1 MKNLVKQAS
10 WYNPRLAVD
19 EKGNGYELDN
29 IIIYCENGIIFETGK
44 GWFEGHDE
52 DMDIGKI
59 TKRNVTK
66 FDRKENFIVKCKKDW
81 TEDRYILYIYYKA
94 LNIKFKEYKIV
105 GSFFNSIYEIDGKE
119 ESEVIGYTDRKSSTI
134 KYGEELEKAF
144 KTIDTYNFDRH
155 FDEIEKAIKTI
166 KKAKKDLDR
175 AKEEECLYTIKDYKK
190 MIVNDDK
197 MQHFNNTNALY
208 NIDINNI

>member
-1 MKNLVKQAS
+1 MKNLVKQAN
-10 WYNPRLAVD
+10 WYNPRLAVN

-59 TKRNVTK
+59 TKRNATK
-66 FDRKENFIVKCKKDW
+66 FDKKENFIIKCKNDW
-81 TEDRYILYIYYKA
+81 KEDRYILYVYYKN
-94 LNIKFKEYKIV
+94 LDIKFKKYKIT
-105 GSFFNSIYEIDGKE
+105 SFLEAVYEIEGKE
-119 ESEVIGYTDRKSSTI
+119 ESEVIGYTDRKSTSI
-134 KYGEELEKAF
+134 KYSKKLEEAY
-144 KTIDTYNFDRH
+144 KTINTYNFDNH

-166 KKAKKDLDR
+166 RKAKKELDK
-175 AKEEECLYTIKDYKK
+175 AKEEERQYTIKDYKK

-208 NIDINNI
+208 NIDIDNI